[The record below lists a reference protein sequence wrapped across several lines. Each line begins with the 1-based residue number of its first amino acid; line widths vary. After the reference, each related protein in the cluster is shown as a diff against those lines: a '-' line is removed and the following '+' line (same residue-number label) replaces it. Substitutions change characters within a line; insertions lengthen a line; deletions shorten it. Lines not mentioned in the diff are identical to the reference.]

1 MKKVLLS
8 LIAAVACFQVQT
20 AKAQGLQFGVK
31 GGLNI
36 ANITIS
42 NAGDVD
48 DNRSIPSFNVG
59 GYVDLPLAPVFSLQ
73 AGLMVSGKG
82 AKYTSGDKSSD
93 NWYEVKTNPI
103 YLELPV
109 NAVGKIPLGDQ
120 FKLIVGAGPYLA
132 MGIAGKNSVE
142 GKLLGASFSDDKN
155 IEYGDDEPDNN
166 GSQGQGTFK
175 RFDFGLNFLAGLEL
189 GHFTV
194 NANYGLGLTN
204 MNPGSEND
212 EGDKYKN
219 RVFSVSVGFLF

>member
-1 MKKVLLS
+1 MKKVLFS
-8 LIAAVACFQVQT
+8 LIAAGALFQGPS

-36 ANITIS
+36 ANITVTD
-42 NAGDVD
+42 AGDID
-48 DNRSIPSFNVG
+48 DNRSITSFNVG
-59 GYVDLPLAPVFSLQ
+59 GYVDMPLAPVFSLQ
-73 AGLMVSGKG
+73 AGLMVTGKG
-82 AKYTSGDKSSD
+82 SKYTWGDKSSS
-93 NWYEVKTNPI
+93 NWVEVKTNPI

-109 NAVGKIPLGDQ
+109 NAVGKIPLGEN

-132 MGIAGKNSVE
+132 MGIGGKYSTN
-142 GKLLGASFSDDKN
+142 GQLLGSDFSDDKS
-155 IEYGDDEPDNN
+155 IEFGDDKPDNN
-166 GSQGQGTFK
+166 GSQGQGTLK

-204 MNPGSEND
+204 MNPGSDND
-212 EGDKYKN
+212 QGDKYKN